1 MSTLPIITISF
12 QKYAENRRVVNQE
25 GGANPQGWHPQ
36 VSCIKG
42 GGGVMQPSRNQWVNG
57 T

>member
-25 GGANPQGWHPQ
+25 GGANPQGWHPE

-42 GGGVMQPSRNQWVNG
+42 GGWVLQPSLTQW
-57 T
+57 